1 MNQTVEDVVLD
12 LYSERSGQ
20 VLEDLGLLDT
30 FLVLPLEVEVL
41 LNSAA

>member
-12 LYSERSGQ
+12 LYSERSRQ